1 MVKSTLV
8 TKQKSVNIRIAIPK
22 QLFDRIQEE
31 AFEIGFSFQQYVR
44 TLLAQKV
51 GLPHTERNKV
61 DNTELELKTRFT
73 KDSDSGEEE
82 SYANNY

>member
-1 MVKSTLV
+1 MVQL
-8 TKQKSVNIRIAIPK
+8 IAIQK
-22 QLFDRIQEE
+22 KLFERIQEE

-51 GLPHTERNKV
+51 GLSHTERNKV

-73 KDSDSGEEE
+73 NDE
-82 SYANNY
+82 